1 MAPKTLTKDHKVVR
15 DAVMQDNQTTPGYG
29 HRAGL
34 PCKKKHK
41 VEVQDALMKGS
52 EHTPAKKSPG
62 AVLPSST
69 KNEKQRKDLPRSS
82 VITMRKL
89 AWEDSPAMA
98 ADAMAADP
106 PNAMAADAMADGQG
120 PPTDTEIENFNIE
133 LRARLGLK
141 GAPVNID
148 AMADAMAADSPGP
161 AAMAADAMAADQPNP
176 MAADALADS
185 HGPDAMAMAADGP
198 GLMAMAAD
206 ALADGH
212 GPDAMADA
220 MAADPEKDTQDTWP
234 LPGLYESPDDE
245 AYKVT
250 DELPNDA
257 DALGRWCNG
266 AVSVSSYVQW
276 CKDVV
281 PVALVYSCYA
291 EGNATT
297 KIIDVLRN
305 DCYSVVW
312 NADNQSMP
320 PPGNDMIYS
329 IKLVQGEG
337 ISSREHHVVAAIERG
352 SRAAWLSM
360 LITSHPDLDES
371 HQSCEKCKT
380 VKSILEGDSDS
391 GGLENMMNQ
400 ASFDQ
405 MFLGRDQNVY
415 AKLYDMP
422 VTPS

>member
-98 ADAMAADP
+98 ADGLGPDAMAADGP
-106 PNAMAADAMADGQG
+106 GPNAMAADAMADGH
-120 PPTDTEIENFNIE
+120 
-133 LRARLGLK
+133 R
-141 GAPVNID
+141 
-148 AMADAMAADSPGP
+148 
-161 AAMAADAMAADQPNP
+161 
-176 MAADALADS
+176 
-185 HGPDAMAMAADGP
+185 PDAMAMAADGP

-312 NADNQSMP
+312 NADNQIMP

-329 IKLVQGEG
+329 IKLAQGDD
-337 ISSREHHVVAAIERG
+337 ISREHRVVAAIERG

-360 LITSHPDLDES
+360 LVTSHPDLDES